1 VSISAINAW
10 PFQANQRM
18 RRSSQIKPNNVMVEN
33 QLLIFAKNPRLGEVK
48 SRLAS
53 SMGNEKALLAYEAL
67 LDDLARSL
75 EKLSH
80 VTVFHTS
87 LDDAPELKRLFPS
100 LWKFYPQEGHDLGM
114 RMANAFKLAFA
125 AGAGKSVLIGSDCPY
140 LEPGDIQA
148 AFENL
153 DAHDLVLGP
162 ARDGGY
168 WLIGLKTSRPE
179 LFAAMPWGASVVLKK
194 TLEISEKLG
203 LKTHLLREL
212 PDVDTEPDWD
222 EYRAWRQAR
231 DR

>member
-1 VSISAINAW
+1 
-10 PFQANQRM
+10 
-18 RRSSQIKPNNVMVEN
+18 MVQNE
-33 QLLIFAKNPRLGEVK
+33 LLIFAKTPRLGEVK

-53 SMGNEKALLAYEAL
+53 SMGKEKALRAYVTL
-67 LDDLARSL
+67 LEDLAGSM

-87 LDDAPELKRLFPS
+87 LDDASELKGLFPA

-114 RMANAFKLAFA
+114 RMANAFRLAFA
-125 AGAGKSVLIGSDCPY
+125 AGAGKTVLIGSDCPY
-140 LEPGDIQA
+140 LEPADIQT
-148 AFENL
+148 AFESL

-168 WLIGLKTSRPE
+168 WLIGLKRCRPD
-179 LFAAMPWGASVVLKK
+179 LFADMPWGTSVVLKK
-194 TLEISEKLG
+194 TLEISAKLG

-212 PDVDTEPDWD
+212 PDVDTEPDWN
-222 EYRAWRQAR
+222 EYRAWKQAR